1 MADKFTYY
9 EILGVSKESS
19 LKEVKTYMIKIL
31 LNELNITYQGGF
43 FKVCTAL
50 TYLVVQLNCVAN
62 WCRSQRLYFWFALQ
76 IAKAYRKKALKCH
89 PDKNPDNPQ
98 ARKDAIY
105 VNA

>member
-1 MADKFTYY
+1 MADKLTYY

-43 FKVCTAL
+43 FKVFTAL
-50 TYLVVQLNCVAN
+50 TYLVVQLNCIAN
-62 WCRSQRLYFWFALQ
+62 WCRSQKLYFCFALQ

-98 ARKDAIY
+98 ARKNAIY